1 MKYFALTT
9 TLAFLVFITGCTTG
23 SHKVTGTLRE
33 PVPPEAVRI
42 YSSMPPHAQVVGLL
56 SADSFGGATLQ
67 DASQDALEKLRNE
80 AGRLGA
86 NGIVI
91 GPADDT
97 PLAGAKL
104 KAQAIYVSP

>member
-1 MKYFALTT
+1 MKYFALTI

-42 YSSMPPHAQVVGLL
+42 YPSMPPHAQVVGLL

-67 DASQDALEKLRNE
+67 DASQDALQKLRNE

-86 NGIVI
+86 NGIVM
-91 GPADDT
+91 GAADDT